1 MQAHDVGVRSQP
13 ERVDFVE
20 ELFGEMVFVVVLFD
34 ELLIHNFGCI
44 LRSVRRSTLKDL
56 RDDMVEGYVG
66 ERASA
71 DLMF

>member
-1 MQAHDVGVRSQP
+1 
-13 ERVDFVE
+13 
-20 ELFGEMVFVVVLFD
+20 MVFVVVLFD